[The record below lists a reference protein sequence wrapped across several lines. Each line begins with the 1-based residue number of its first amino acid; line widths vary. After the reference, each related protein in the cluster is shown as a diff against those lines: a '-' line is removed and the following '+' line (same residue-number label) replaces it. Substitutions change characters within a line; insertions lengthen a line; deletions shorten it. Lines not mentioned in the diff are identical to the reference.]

1 MWTIFEVLVLIAAG
15 GIIILGGEIDGRAIG
30 VSVFLGLTAFVV
42 WLASS
47 LIFSKLADLARS
59 KYRRR
64 GVGSLF
70 LFTRVRQYF
79 RGFMETQLN
88 TLSERVKELR
98 LSERVKELREAVAA
112 SGRKIDG
119 AFRSWW

>member
-42 WLASS
+42 WLTLS
-47 LIFSKLADLARS
+47 LIFSKLADLARP
-59 KYRRR
+59 KYRRC

-70 LFTRVRQYF
+70 LFTQV
-79 RGFMETQLN
+79 
-88 TLSERVKELR
+88 
-98 LSERVKELREAVAA
+98 
-112 SGRKIDG
+112 
-119 AFRSWW
+119 